1 GDLGD
6 EDAAGVDDG
15 ADAQADDQGQGELP
29 DAGAV
34 QVDEGLAHEHPEGGS
49 EADLECSSQ
58 AAVGDRADPDRRGYR
73 GGERIGGAE
82 HIDAEGIGGGG
93 GYRDLDQLAGVHPYA
108 LESQTQAVGGDID
121 RPPRQLADPS
131 LRHQSPLPLAGAV
144 LRIPEM
150 WHAKVCAL
158 RRLLNDDE
166 SHPKRS
172 AESLSA
178 ARGRVLLSPY
188 RHQQRRD
195 R

>member
-1 GDLGD
+1 
-6 EDAAGVDDG
+6 ARM
-15 ADAQADDQGQGELP
+15 GELRP
-29 DAGAV
+29 
-34 QVDEGLAHEHPEGGS
+34 
-49 EADLECSSQ
+49 AD
-58 AAVGDRADPDRRGYR
+58 
-73 GGERIGGAE
+73 
-82 HIDAEGIGGGG
+82 
-93 GYRDLDQLAGVHPYA
+93 RDLDQLGGVHAYA

-188 RHQQRRD
+188 RHQQ
-195 R
+195 